1 MIFNLDNAEP
11 GLPSSVAFQIPVV
24 IKNLIIHRC
33 IINEGASTCIMST
46 LVKWRLGSPE
56 LTPSTITLRA
66 YDGFLSQPEGLY
78 QNVPIELEGKMVLID
93 IKVVD
98 APLDYNILLG
108 RSYMYAM
115 KAVSSL
121 VFRTMMFPHAGKEE

>member
-1 MIFNLDNAEP
+1 
-11 GLPSSVAFQIPVV
+11 
-24 IKNLIIHRC
+24 
-33 IINEGASTCIMST
+33 
-46 LVKWRLGSPE
+46 
-56 LTPSTITLRA
+56 
-66 YDGFLSQPEGLY
+66 
-78 QNVPIELEGKMVLID
+78 MVLID
-93 IKVVD
+93 IEVVD

>member
-1 MIFNLDNAEP
+1 
-11 GLPSSVAFQIPVV
+11 
-24 IKNLIIHRC
+24 
-33 IINEGASTCIMST
+33 MST
-46 LVKWRLGSPE
+46 RGPITLKVFGLRR
-56 LTPSTITLRA
+56 TPYGFKTRILRA
-66 YDGFLSQPEGLY
+66 YDGFISQPEGLY

-93 IKVVD
+93 IEVVD